1 MTSSDVSSF
10 AQPSLPILVIAS
22 CFVEFKR
29 DLSDCVK
36 VKRSK

>member
-10 AQPSLPILVIAS
+10 AQPSLPILVIAL